1 MKPKLHVVITTI
13 NHPNVIL
20 DIAANAT
27 THNRLADAKVWI
39 VGDVK
44 TPASTADLAKQA
56 TDSGLQTIYLDI
68 EAQHKLGA
76 EFGPFY
82 DRLPL
87 NNESRRNIGY
97 LAALADGCEIL
108 LSIDDDNFPTA
119 SDFIGGHLQAGIG
132 WHKPLLCEQK
142 GFHNICEYLEFEPAR
157 PVYARGFPFRL
168 RGTQNLAAEITPDSA
183 RKIGVLAGLWLQD
196 PDIDAI
202 TWLNGAVRGTAY
214 HGPDMIALD
223 QSTWTPINTQNT
235 SVVRALVPAYLCVPM
250 GWDVPGGK
258 IQRYGD
264 IWGGYF
270 LQALMQGTEYNV
282 AFGEPIAEHRRN
294 PHDYL
299 DDLRGEYWGLLLTD
313 WLLNLLK
320 NEFRPK
326 SSSIFERL
334 YELSEFLKKITQD
347 KLPAWCPAQVRDFLL
362 HTATTLELWSD
373 SCRKV
378 M

>member
-1 MKPKLHVVITTI
+1 
-13 NHPNVIL
+13 
-20 DIAANAT
+20 
-27 THNRLADAKVWI
+27 
-39 VGDVK
+39 
-44 TPASTADLAKQA
+44 
-56 TDSGLQTIYLDI
+56 
-68 EAQHKLGA
+68 
-76 EFGPFY
+76 
-82 DRLPL
+82 
-87 NNESRRNIGY
+87 
-97 LAALADGCEIL
+97 
-108 LSIDDDNFPTA
+108 
-119 SDFIGGHLQAGIG
+119 
-132 WHKPLLCEQK
+132 
-142 GFHNICEYLEFEPAR
+142 
-157 PVYARGFPFRL
+157 
-168 RGTQNLAAEITPDSA
+168 
-183 RKIGVLAGLWLQD
+183 
-196 PDIDAI
+196 
-202 TWLNGAVRGTAY
+202 
-214 HGPDMIALD
+214 MIALD